1 VAEITHTVEI
11 DRSPEDVFAYVE
23 DLARHG
29 EWQETVVATTVTP
42 DGPTQVGTRAT
53 ETRRMGNRE
62 QEVTYEVTEHNPPHS
77 FAFKGVDGPIR
88 PIGRGT
94 VEALDGGS
102 RSRVTIEL
110 DFEGHGVGKFML
122 PLVRSQARK
131 QVPKDQA
138 NLKARLETPQP

>member
-1 VAEITHTVEI
+1 VTTITHSVEI

-29 EWQETVVATTVTP
+29 EWQDTVFATTVTP
-42 DGPTQVGTRAT
+42 EGPTGVGTRAT
-53 ETRRMGNRE
+53 ETRKMGNRE
-62 QEVTYEVTEHNPPHS
+62 QTVTYEVTEHNPPQS

-88 PIGRGT
+88 PIGRGNI
-94 VEALDGGS
+94 ESLDGGT

-138 NLKARLETPQP
+138 NLKQRLETA

>member
-1 VAEITHTVEI
+1 MQ
-11 DRSPEDVFAYVE
+11 D
-23 DLARHG
+23 
-29 EWQETVVATTVTP
+29 TVVSTTVTP
-42 DGPTQVGTRAT
+42 EGPTQVGTRAT

-62 QEVTYEVTEHNPPHS
+62 QTVTYEVTERTPPRS
-77 FAFKGVDGPIR
+77 FAFKGIDGPIR
-88 PIGRGT
+88 PIGHGT

-138 NLKARLETPQP
+138 KLKERLEAS

>member
-1 VAEITHTVEI
+1 MTTITHSVEI

-29 EWQETVVATTVTP
+29 EWQDTVVATTVTP
-42 DGPTQVGTRAT
+42 EGPTRVGTRAT
-53 ETRRMGNRE
+53 ETRKMGNRE
-62 QEVTYEVTEHNPPHS
+62 QTVTYEVTERTPPRS
-77 FAFKGVDGPIR
+77 FAFKGIDGPIR
-88 PIGRGT
+88 TIGHGT

-138 NLKARLETPQP
+138 KLKERLEAS

>member
-1 VAEITHTVEI
+1 VTTITHSVEI

-29 EWQETVVATTVTP
+29 EWQDTVVATTVTP
-42 DGPTQVGTRAT
+42 EGPTRVGTRAT
-53 ETRRMGNRE
+53 ETRKMGNRE
-62 QEVTYEVTEHNPPHS
+62 QTVTYEVTEHNPPQS

-88 PIGRGT
+88 PIGRGNI
-94 VEALDGGS
+94 ESLDGGT

-138 NLKARLETPQP
+138 NLKQRLETA